1 MINRNNCLR
10 MTSLG
15 VNIDHIAGVRQA
27 RMTNEP
33 DPVQMAF
40 LAELGGADGIT
51 IHLREDRRHIQER
64 DLALI
69 KQTIKT
75 RLNLEMA
82 ATQEMLEIGLK
93 IKPDM
98 ITLVPEK
105 REEITTEGGLDII
118 SNKDSLKIFV
128 DKIQSVGIPI
138 SLFVD
143 PVPSQ
148 LEASSDISV
157 RWVELHTGSYALST
171 FENQAFEFSKI
182 KEGVMKARSL
192 GLRVNAGHG
201 LTYQNVEPIASIEGI
216 EELNI
221 GHTIIARAFAV
232 GLKEAVREMKEIIK
246 SPRHEPFFG

>member
-1 MINRNNCLR
+1 

-15 VNIDHIAGVRQA
+15 VNIDHVAGVRQA

-64 DLALI
+64 DLAILRE
-69 KQTIKT
+69 TIKT

-82 ATQEMLEIGLK
+82 ATQEMLDLALK

-105 REEITTEGGLDII
+105 REEITTEGGLDIVA
-118 SNKDSLKIFV
+118 NKEKLKIFV
-128 DKIQSVGIPI
+128 DKIQSSGIPI

-143 PVPSQ
+143 PIFSQ
-148 LEASSDISV
+148 LEASSNISV
-157 RWVELHTGSYALST
+157 RWVELHTGTYALSSWK
-171 FENQAFEFSKI
+171 NQALEFSKI
-182 KEGVMKARSL
+182 KEGVIKARNL

-201 LTYQNVEPIASIEGI
+201 LTYQNVEPIASIQGI

-221 GHTIIARAFAV
+221 GHTIISRALAI
-232 GLKEAVREMKEIIK
+232 GIQEAVKEMKEIIR
-246 SPRHEPFFG
+246 SPRNEPFFG

>member
-1 MINRNNCLR
+1 

-15 VNIDHIAGVRQA
+15 VNIDHVAGVRQA

-64 DLALI
+64 DLAILRE
-69 KQTIKT
+69 TIKT

-82 ATQEMLEIGLK
+82 ATQEMLDLALK

-105 REEITTEGGLDII
+105 REEITTEGGLDIVA
-118 SNKDSLKIFV
+118 NKEKLKIFV
-128 DKIQSVGIPI
+128 DKIQSAGIPI

-143 PVPSQ
+143 PIFSQ
-148 LEASSDISV
+148 LEASSNISV
-157 RWVELHTGSYALST
+157 RWVELHTGSYALSSWKK
-171 FENQAFEFSKI
+171 QALEFSKI
-182 KEGVMKARSL
+182 KEGVIKARNL

-201 LTYQNVEPIASIEGI
+201 LTYQNVEPIASIQGI

-221 GHTIIARAFAV
+221 GHTIISRALAI
-232 GLKEAVREMKEIIK
+232 GIQEAVKEMKEIIRN
-246 SPRHEPFFG
+246 PRQEPFFG

>member
-1 MINRNNCLR
+1 

-15 VNIDHIAGVRQA
+15 VNIDHVAGVRQA

-64 DLALI
+64 DLVILRE
-69 KQTIKT
+69 TIKT

-82 ATQEMLEIGLK
+82 ATQEMLDLALK

-105 REEITTEGGLDII
+105 REEITTEGGLDIVA
-118 SNKDSLKIFV
+118 NKEKLKIFV
-128 DKIQSVGIPI
+128 DKIQSAGIPI

-143 PVPSQ
+143 PIFSQ
-148 LEASSDISV
+148 LEASSNISV
-157 RWVELHTGSYALST
+157 RWVELHTGTYALSSWI
-171 FENQAFEFSKI
+171 NQALEFSKI
-182 KEGVMKARSL
+182 KESVIKARNL

-201 LTYQNVEPIASIEGI
+201 LTYQNVEPIASIQGI

-221 GHTIIARAFAV
+221 GHTIISRALAI
-232 GLKEAVREMKEIIK
+232 GIQEAVKEMKEIIRN
-246 SPRHEPFFG
+246 PRQEPFFG